1 MIVLSTDYIR
11 KFFGN
16 SICSNFRCHDARRLR
31 VARYNARFQNT
42 KIESIGCHMQ
52 KASPQSTAWESV
64 VDPRYCFNK
73 LTLHAREPEEEHLL
87 WQQD

>member
-1 MIVLSTDYIR
+1 
-11 KFFGN
+11 
-16 SICSNFRCHDARRLR
+16 
-31 VARYNARFQNT
+31 
-42 KIESIGCHMQ
+42 MQ
-52 KASPQSTAWESV
+52 KASPQSTAWESA